1 MPTKTRTRRSS
12 RPTSQRVT
20 PRSQR
25 AKPRLDQEAIDDQK
39 FQQKLDAKRFTDG
52 IVREANEQLQCPDC
66 GRSTWRMKP
75 IYYVNWVANELVA
88 TMVCRKC
95 KRSILHGTHIE
106 KDPEEEDEEESDDL
120 PFGIF
125 GFRPRPRRRR
135 KLDLDQFLRFQRFL

>member
-1 MPTKTRTRRSS
+1 
-12 RPTSQRVT
+12 
-20 PRSQR
+20 
-25 AKPRLDQEAIDDQK
+25 
-39 FQQKLDAKRFTDG
+39 
-52 IVREANEQLQCPDC
+52 
-66 GRSTWRMKP
+66 MKP

-106 KDPEEEDEEESDDL
+106 KDPEEEDEDESDDL

-135 KLDLDQFLRFQRFL
+135 KLDIDQRIRLLRFL